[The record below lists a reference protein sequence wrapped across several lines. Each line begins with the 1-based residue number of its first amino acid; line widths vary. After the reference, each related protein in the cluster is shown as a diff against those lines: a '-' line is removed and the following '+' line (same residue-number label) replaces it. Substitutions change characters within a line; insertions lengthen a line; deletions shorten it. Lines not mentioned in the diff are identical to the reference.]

1 MVGIVDQALGPG
13 GQDSLKI
20 ASYHEALVDF
30 IKQTD
35 TPMTIGVQ
43 GEWGS
48 GKTSLLNQIW
58 SKLEKSN
65 DEHDDDH
72 NYLQIWVNSWEHSLL
87 CTPEECLLKII
98 NEIIV
103 ELLNADVDKNKRDA
117 IKEGVQSLMKGA
129 LRISSSLAAG
139 NAGAQAVDS
148 LFNNESNTIKKL
160 RQQLKELV
168 QEIKNLETNPYQR
181 VVVYVD
187 DLDRIEPKDAVK
199 ILELLKNIFNVPD
212 CVFVLAID
220 YQVVVKGL
228 KEKFGK
234 PSPENDWEFRA
245 FFDKIIQLPFSM
257 PMASYDIGKYVLSL
271 LENIAYYDSEKDEL
285 SEELIEPLVTL
296 SIGTNPR
303 SIKRLINSL
312 SLIKILNDTKN
323 ESESGGGSAI
333 DNADVATIML
343 AMVCLQIANSE
354 IYDMLVAEPKFVD
367 KWDELFAYKITQKKE
382 TTIDN
387 SWNENFEQAKKSKDF
402 DESWEQCLYRVC
414 YVNPKQRAKATKYSK
429 FLSVLREKYD
439 PEQFEK
445 YLTTALKET
454 AVTAVSATDKPNIR
468 PPKGSFK
475 PHFNNDYTGWIERKK
490 EDHPNYKD
498 LPKDATSKVFE
509 SIIETYKN
517 SFGAV
522 DQESEENKQSQLEH
536 TIKYAGGITFLT
548 TYTKHGIYY
557 KKKKFFGMGIRRN
570 KKGEFI
576 WIECYK
582 NTKDNQ
588 MPVNFSSANITFDH
602 SRKLE
607 IEDVENKIING
618 TSGYVEWMVST
629 FDPNDVTISENLVEY
644 IVNYSMEGCR
654 QRYDGDKKF
663 ISYMIM
669 NKYLSNFKNKR
680 RDSNDFKEAVD
691 AIEKFYNP
699 KNIKIIDL

>member
-1 MVGIVDQALGPG
+1 
-13 GQDSLKI
+13 
-20 ASYHEALVDF
+20 
-30 IKQTD
+30 
-35 TPMTIGVQ
+35 MTIGVQ

-475 PHFNNDYTGWIERKK
+475 PHFNNDYAGWIERKK

-536 TIKYAGGITFLT
+536 TIKYAGGITF
-548 TYTKHGIYY
+548 YY
-557 KKKKFFGMGIRRN
+557 KKKKFFGMGIKRN

-629 FDPNDVTISENLVEY
+629 FDPSDVTISENFVEF

-663 ISYMIM
+663 VSYMIM

-680 RDSNDFKEAVD
+680 KDSNDFKEAVD
-691 AIEKFYNP
+691 AIESFYNP
-699 KNIKIIDL
+699 KNIKTIDL

>member
-13 GQDSLKI
+13 GQDSLEI
-20 ASYHEALVDF
+20 SSYHEALVDF
-30 IKQTD
+30 IKKTD

-536 TIKYAGGITFLT
+536 TIKYAGGITF
-548 TYTKHGIYY
+548 YY

-629 FDPNDVTISENLVEY
+629 FDPSDVTISENFVEF

-663 ISYMIM
+663 VSYMIM

-680 RDSNDFKEAVD
+680 KDSNDFKEAVD
-691 AIEKFYNP
+691 AIESFYNP
-699 KNIKIIDL
+699 KNIKTIDL

>member
-13 GQDSLKI
+13 GQDSLEI
-20 ASYHEALVDF
+20 SSYHEALVDF
-30 IKQTD
+30 IKKTD

-98 NEIIV
+98 NEIIT
-103 ELLNADVDKNKRDA
+103 ELLSADVDKNKRDA

-139 NAGAQAVDS
+139 SAGAQAVDTI
-148 LFNNESNTIKKL
+148 FNDEVNTIKNL
-160 RQQLKELV
+160 RRQLKELV
-168 QEIKNLETNPYQR
+168 LEIKNLETNPYQR

-199 ILELLKNIFNVPD
+199 ILELLKNVFNVPD

-228 KEKFGK
+228 EEKFGEQT
-234 PSPENDWEFRA
+234 PENDWEFRA

-271 LENIAYYDSEKDEL
+271 LENINYYESDKDQLE
-285 SEELIEPLVTL
+285 EELIESLVTL

-323 ESESGGGSAI
+323 ESDSGGGSAI
-333 DNADVATIML
+333 DNADVATVML

-354 IYDMLVAEPKFVD
+354 IYDMLVAEPTFADTWD
-367 KWDELFAYKITQKKE
+367 KQFAYKITQSKE
-382 TTIDN
+382 TLDE
-387 SWNENFEQAKKSKDF
+387 SWEENFNQAKKSADF
-402 DESWEQCLYRVC
+402 DEPWEQCLYRVC
-414 YVNPKQRAKATKYSK
+414 YVNPKERPKATKYSK
-429 FLSVLREKYD
+429 FLSILRENYEQK
-439 PEQFEK
+439 QFEN

-475 PHFNNDYTGWIERKK
+475 PHFNNDYSGWIERKK
-490 EDHPNYKD
+490 EDFPNYKD
-498 LPKDATSKVFE
+498 LPKDETSEVFR

-517 SFGAV
+517 LFGAV
-522 DQESEENKQSQLEH
+522 DQESEENKDNHQEH
-536 TIKYAGGITFLT
+536 TVKYAGGITF
-548 TYTKHGIYY
+548 YY

-582 NTKDNQ
+582 NTKDSQ
-588 MPVNFSSANITFDH
+588 MPVNFSSANIVFDH

-607 IEDVENKIING
+607 IEDVENKIISG
-618 TSGYVEWMVST
+618 TPGYIEWMVST
-629 FDPNDVTISENLVEY
+629 FDPSDVTISEDFVEF
-644 IVNYSMEGCR
+644 IVKYSMEGCK
-654 QRYDGDKKF
+654 QRYDGDDKF
-663 ISYMIM
+663 ISYTTM
-669 NKYLSNFKNKR
+669 NKHLSNFKNKR
-680 RDSNDFKEAVD
+680 KDSNDFKEAVD
-691 AIEKFYNP
+691 AIESFYNP
-699 KNIKIIDL
+699 KNIITIDL

>member
-475 PHFNNDYTGWIERKK
+475 PHFNNDYAGWIERKK

-536 TIKYAGGITFLT
+536 TIKYAGGITF
-548 TYTKHGIYY
+548 YY
-557 KKKKFFGMGIRRN
+557 KKKKFFGMGIKRN

-629 FDPNDVTISENLVEY
+629 FDPSDVTISENFVEF

-663 ISYMIM
+663 VSYMIM

-680 RDSNDFKEAVD
+680 KDSNDFKEAVD
-691 AIEKFYNP
+691 AIESFYNP
-699 KNIKIIDL
+699 KNIKTIDL

>member
-536 TIKYAGGITFLT
+536 TIKYAGGITF
-548 TYTKHGIYY
+548 YY

-629 FDPNDVTISENLVEY
+629 FDPSDVTISENFVEF

-663 ISYMIM
+663 VSYMIM

-680 RDSNDFKEAVD
+680 KDSSDFKEAVD
-691 AIEKFYNP
+691 AIESFYNP
-699 KNIKIIDL
+699 KNIKTIDL

>member
-271 LENIAYYDSEKDEL
+271 LEDIAYYDSEKDEL

-536 TIKYAGGITFLT
+536 TIKYAGGITF
-548 TYTKHGIYY
+548 YY

-629 FDPNDVTISENLVEY
+629 FDPSDVTISENFVEF

-663 ISYMIM
+663 VSYMIM

-680 RDSNDFKEAVD
+680 KDSNDFKEAVD
-691 AIEKFYNP
+691 AIESFYNP
-699 KNIKIIDL
+699 KNIKTIDL

>member
-228 KEKFGK
+228 EEKFGK
-234 PSPENDWEFRA
+234 QTPENDWEFRA

-475 PHFNNDYTGWIERKK
+475 PHFNNDYAGWIERKK

-536 TIKYAGGITFLT
+536 TIKYAGGITF
-548 TYTKHGIYY
+548 YY
-557 KKKKFFGMGIRRN
+557 KKKKFFGMGIKRN

-629 FDPNDVTISENLVEY
+629 FDPSDVTISENFVEF

-663 ISYMIM
+663 VSYMIM

-680 RDSNDFKEAVD
+680 KDSNDFKEAVD
-691 AIEKFYNP
+691 AIESFYNP
-699 KNIKIIDL
+699 KNIKTIDL

>member
-271 LENIAYYDSEKDEL
+271 LEDIAYYDSEKDEL

-439 PEQFEK
+439 PEQFEE

-536 TIKYAGGITFLT
+536 TIKYAGGITF
-548 TYTKHGIYY
+548 YY

-629 FDPNDVTISENLVEY
+629 FDPSDVTISENFVEF

-663 ISYMIM
+663 VSYMIM

-680 RDSNDFKEAVD
+680 KDSSDFKEAVD
-691 AIEKFYNP
+691 AIESFYNP
-699 KNIKIIDL
+699 KNIKTIDL

>member
-439 PEQFEK
+439 PEQFEE

-536 TIKYAGGITFLT
+536 TIKYAGGITF
-548 TYTKHGIYY
+548 YY

-629 FDPNDVTISENLVEY
+629 FDPSDVTISENFVEF

-663 ISYMIM
+663 VSYMIM

-680 RDSNDFKEAVD
+680 KDSNDFKEAVD
-691 AIEKFYNP
+691 AIESFYNP
-699 KNIKIIDL
+699 KNIKTIDL

>member
-271 LENIAYYDSEKDEL
+271 LEDIAYYDSEKDEL

-536 TIKYAGGITFLT
+536 TIKYAGGITF
-548 TYTKHGIYY
+548 YY

-629 FDPNDVTISENLVEY
+629 FDPSDVTISENFVEF

-663 ISYMIM
+663 VSYMIM

-680 RDSNDFKEAVD
+680 KDSSDFKEAVD
-691 AIEKFYNP
+691 AIESFYNP
-699 KNIKIIDL
+699 KNIKTIDL

>member
-148 LFNNESNTIKKL
+148 LFNNESNTIKRL

-475 PHFNNDYTGWIERKK
+475 PHFNNDYAGWVERKK

-498 LPKDATSKVFE
+498 FPKDATSKVFE

-536 TIKYAGGITFLT
+536 TIKYAGGITF
-548 TYTKHGIYY
+548 YY
-557 KKKKFFGMGIRRN
+557 KKKKFFGMGIKRN

-629 FDPNDVTISENLVEY
+629 FDPSDVTISENFVEF

-663 ISYMIM
+663 VSYMIM

-680 RDSNDFKEAVD
+680 KDSNDFREAVD
-691 AIEKFYNP
+691 AIESFYNP
-699 KNIKIIDL
+699 KNIKTIDL

>member
-1 MVGIVDQALGPG
+1 
-13 GQDSLKI
+13 
-20 ASYHEALVDF
+20 
-30 IKQTD
+30 
-35 TPMTIGVQ
+35 
-43 GEWGS
+43 
-48 GKTSLLNQIW
+48 
-58 SKLEKSN
+58 
-65 DEHDDDH
+65 
-72 NYLQIWVNSWEHSLL
+72 
-87 CTPEECLLKII
+87 
-98 NEIIV
+98 
-103 ELLNADVDKNKRDA
+103 
-117 IKEGVQSLMKGA
+117 
-129 LRISSSLAAG
+129 
-139 NAGAQAVDS
+139 
-148 LFNNESNTIKKL
+148 
-160 RQQLKELV
+160 
-168 QEIKNLETNPYQR
+168 
-181 VVVYVD
+181 
-187 DLDRIEPKDAVK
+187 
-199 ILELLKNIFNVPD
+199 
-212 CVFVLAID
+212 
-220 YQVVVKGL
+220 
-228 KEKFGK
+228 
-234 PSPENDWEFRA
+234 
-245 FFDKIIQLPFSM
+245 
-257 PMASYDIGKYVLSL
+257 
-271 LENIAYYDSEKDEL
+271 
-285 SEELIEPLVTL
+285 
-296 SIGTNPR
+296 
-303 SIKRLINSL
+303 
-312 SLIKILNDTKN
+312 
-323 ESESGGGSAI
+323 
-333 DNADVATIML
+333 VATIML

-475 PHFNNDYTGWIERKK
+475 PHFNNDYAGWIERKK

-536 TIKYAGGITFLT
+536 TIKYAGGITF
-548 TYTKHGIYY
+548 YY
-557 KKKKFFGMGIRRN
+557 KKKKFFGMGIKRN

-629 FDPNDVTISENLVEY
+629 FDPSDVTISENFVEF

-663 ISYMIM
+663 VSYMIM

-680 RDSNDFKEAVD
+680 KDSNDFKEAVD
-691 AIEKFYNP
+691 AIESFYNP
-699 KNIKIIDL
+699 KNIKTIDL

>member
-536 TIKYAGGITFLT
+536 TIKYAGGITF
-548 TYTKHGIYY
+548 YY

-629 FDPNDVTISENLVEY
+629 FDPSDVTISENFVEF

>member
-103 ELLNADVDKNKRDA
+103 EILNADVDKNKRDA

-536 TIKYAGGITFLT
+536 TIKYAGGITF
-548 TYTKHGIYY
+548 YY

-629 FDPNDVTISENLVEY
+629 FDPSDVTISENFVEF

-663 ISYMIM
+663 VSYMIM

-680 RDSNDFKEAVD
+680 KDSSDFKEAVD
-691 AIEKFYNP
+691 AIESFYNP
-699 KNIKIIDL
+699 KNIKTIDL